1 MGSCLLKADSAEDSP
16 NDKNFVTALARGLA
30 VIRAF
35 DDVRPRMTL
44 AQVAQVVDLSRAATR
59 RSLLTLKE
67 LGYVASDG
75 KLFYLTP
82 ATLRLGFSYLASQPL
97 SQIAQPYVNRLR
109 EQFQESSSVSV
120 MDSNEII
127 YITRASAVRLLS
139 STLNLGSRLP
149 AYCTSMG
156 RVLLSSMN
164 EEQLEAYFKSVKMIR
179 YTDYTITS
187 EPELR
192 KILAD
197 VRKTGYCI
205 IDQEREIG
213 LRSIA
218 VPIRNRAG
226 TIIAA
231 LNISGQAGRLE
242 ISQMQAELLPVLQ
255 QTASDIS
262 AIMPT

>member
-1 MGSCLLKADSAEDSP
+1 MKSKADQAADP
-16 NDKNFVTALARGLA
+16 NFVTALARGLA
-30 VIRAF
+30 VIQAF
-35 DDVRPRMTL
+35 DHVRPRMTL
-44 AQVAQVVDLSRAATR
+44 AQVAQIVDLPRAAAR

-109 EQFQESSSVSV
+109 ERFQESSSVSV
-120 MDSNEII
+120 MDSHEII
-127 YITRASAVRLLS
+127 YIARATAIRILS
-139 STLNLGSRLP
+139 TALNLGSRLP

-156 RVLLSSMN
+156 RVLLSAMDD
-164 EEQLEAYFKSVKMIR
+164 EQLDAYFKSVKLIR
-179 YTDYTITS
+179 FTDRTVTG
-187 EPELR
+187 EAELR
-192 KILAD
+192 AILARVKD
-197 VRKTGYCI
+197 AGYCI

-218 VPIRNRAG
+218 VPVRNRTG
-226 TIIAA
+226 SVIAA

-242 ISQMQAELLPVLQ
+242 ISHMRAELLPALQ
-255 QTASDIS
+255 ETATEIS
-262 AIMPT
+262 LIMPG